1 MEIIV
6 GKTAGFCYGVK
17 RAVDGANEE
26 IKKQKKTYCLGE
38 IVHNKEVVK
47 KLEQKGIKFI
57 EKLEEAERNTNV
69 IIRAHGV
76 PKEIYED
83 ADEKKIN
90 LIDLTCTKVLNIHK
104 IVEEYNERGYFI
116 VLCGSKNHPENIGT
130 ISYCPDNNFIL
141 ENEEQIEFLLNY
153 IQENKIRKILL
164 IAQTTYSMEKFI
176 IIEKELKENIS
187 ENIELITKNTI
198 CMATQLRQEE
208 TKEISQKVEYMIII
222 GGKNSSNTKK
232 LFDISQKY
240 CKQSIC
246 IENSKEL
253 NENELKQYKSI
264 GIMAGAS
271 TPKESIEEV
280 LKKIEE

>member
-47 KLEQKGIKFI
+47 KLEQKGMKFI
-57 EKLEEAERNTNV
+57 EKLEEAEKNTNV

-76 PKEIYED
+76 PKEIYEN

-90 LIDLTCTKVLNIHK
+90 IIDITCTKVLNIHK

-130 ISYCPDNNFIL
+130 ISYCPNNNFIL
-141 ENEEQIEFLLNY
+141 ENEKQIEFLLNY
-153 IQENKIRKILL
+153 IEENKIRKILL
-164 IAQTTYSMEKFI
+164 IAQTTYSTEKFI
-176 IIEKELKENIS
+176 IIEKELKENIG
-187 ENIELITKNTI
+187 ENIEVIAKNTI

-246 IENSKEL
+246 IENSQEL
-253 NENELKQYKSI
+253 DENELKQYKNI

>member
-47 KLEQKGIKFI
+47 KLEQKGMKFI
-57 EKLEEAERNTNV
+57 EKLEEAEKNTNV

-76 PKEIYED
+76 PKEIYEE
-83 ADEKKIN
+83 ANEKKIN
-90 LIDLTCTKVLNIHK
+90 LIDFTCTKVLNIHK

-130 ISYCPDNNFIL
+130 ISYCPNNNFIL
-141 ENEEQIEFLLNY
+141 ENEKQIEFLLNY

-164 IAQTTYSMEKFI
+164 IAQTTYSTEKFI
-176 IIEKELKENIS
+176 IIEKELKENIG

-253 NENELKQYKSI
+253 DENELKQYKNI

>member
-47 KLEQKGIKFI
+47 KLEQKGMKFI
-57 EKLEEAERNTNV
+57 EKLEEAEKNTNV

-76 PKEIYED
+76 PKEIYEE
-83 ADEKKIN
+83 ANEKKIN
-90 LIDLTCTKVLNIHK
+90 LIDFTCTKVLNIHK

-141 ENEEQIEFLLNY
+141 ENEKQIEFLLNY
-153 IQENKIRKILL
+153 IEENKIRKILL
-164 IAQTTYSMEKFI
+164 IAQTTYSTEKFI
-176 IIEKELKENIS
+176 IIEKELKENIG

-253 NENELKQYKSI
+253 DENELKQYKNI

>member
-47 KLEQKGIKFI
+47 KLEQKGMKFI
-57 EKLEEAERNTNV
+57 EKLEEAEKNTNV

>member
-47 KLEQKGIKFI
+47 KLEQKGMKFI
-57 EKLEEAERNTNV
+57 EKLEEAEKNTNV

-76 PKEIYED
+76 PKEIYEE
-83 ADEKKIN
+83 ANEKKIN
-90 LIDLTCTKVLNIHK
+90 LIDFTCTKVLNIHK

-130 ISYCPDNNFIL
+130 ISYCPNNNFIL
-141 ENEEQIEFLLNY
+141 ENEKQIEFLLNY
-153 IQENKIRKILL
+153 IEENKIRKILL
-164 IAQTTYSMEKFI
+164 IAQTTYSTEKFI
-176 IIEKELKENIS
+176 IIEKELKENIG

-253 NENELKQYKSI
+253 DENELKQYKNI

>member
-47 KLEQKGIKFI
+47 KLEQKGMKFI
-57 EKLEEAERNTNV
+57 EKLEEAEKNTNV

-76 PKEIYED
+76 PKEIYEN

-130 ISYCPDNNFIL
+130 ISYCPNNNFIL
-141 ENEEQIEFLLNY
+141 ENEKQIEFLLNY

-164 IAQTTYSMEKFI
+164 IAQTTYSTEKFI
-176 IIEKELKENIS
+176 IIEKELKENIG
-187 ENIELITKNTI
+187 ENIEVIAKNTI

-253 NENELKQYKSI
+253 DENELKQYKNI

>member
-26 IKKQKKTYCLGE
+26 IKKQKKIYCLGE

-47 KLEQKGIKFI
+47 KLEQKGMKFI
-57 EKLEEAERNTNV
+57 EKLEEAEKNTNV

-76 PKEIYED
+76 PKEIYEN

-130 ISYCPDNNFIL
+130 ISYCPNNNFIL
-141 ENEEQIEFLLNY
+141 ENEKQIEFLLNY
-153 IQENKIRKILL
+153 IEENKIRKILL
-164 IAQTTYSMEKFI
+164 IAQTTYSTEKFI
-176 IIEKELKENIS
+176 IIEKELKENIG

-253 NENELKQYKSI
+253 DENELKQYKNI

>member
-47 KLEQKGIKFI
+47 KLEQKGMKFI
-57 EKLEEAERNTNV
+57 EKLEKEEKNTNV

-76 PKEIYED
+76 PKEIYEN

-130 ISYCPDNNFIL
+130 ISYCPNNNFIL
-141 ENEEQIEFLLNY
+141 ENEKQIEFLLNY
-153 IQENKIRKILL
+153 IEENKIRKILL
-164 IAQTTYSMEKFI
+164 IAQTTYSTEKFI
-176 IIEKELKENIS
+176 IIEKELKENIG
-187 ENIELITKNTI
+187 ENIEVIAKNTI

-253 NENELKQYKSI
+253 DENELKQYKNI

>member
-6 GKTAGFCYGVK
+6 GRTAGFCYGGK

-47 KLEQKGIKFI
+47 KLEQKGMKFI
-57 EKLEEAERNTNV
+57 EKLEEAEKNTNV

-76 PKEIYED
+76 PKEIYEE
-83 ADEKKIN
+83 ANEKKIN
-90 LIDLTCTKVLNIHK
+90 LIDFTCTKVLNIHK

-130 ISYCPDNNFIL
+130 ISYCPNNNFIL
-141 ENEEQIEFLLNY
+141 ENEKQIEFLLNY

-164 IAQTTYSMEKFI
+164 IAQTTYSTEKFI
-176 IIEKELKENIS
+176 IIEKELKENIG

-253 NENELKQYKSI
+253 DENELKQYKNI

>member
-47 KLEQKGIKFI
+47 KLEEKGIKFI
-57 EKLEEAERNTNV
+57 EKLEEAEKNTNV

-76 PKEIYED
+76 PKEIYEE
-83 ADEKKIN
+83 ANEKKIN
-90 LIDLTCTKVLNIHK
+90 LIDFTCTKVLNIHK

-141 ENEEQIEFLLNY
+141 ENEKQIEFLLNY
-153 IQENKIRKILL
+153 IEENKIRKILL
-164 IAQTTYSMEKFI
+164 IAQTTYSTEKFI
-176 IIEKELKENIS
+176 IIEKELKENIG

-253 NENELKQYKSI
+253 DENELKQYKNI

-280 LKKIEE
+280 LKKIGE

>member
-47 KLEQKGIKFI
+47 KLEEKGIKFI
-57 EKLEEAERNTNV
+57 EKLEEAEKNTNV

-76 PKEIYED
+76 PKEIYEE
-83 ADEKKIN
+83 ANEKKIN
-90 LIDLTCTKVLNIHK
+90 LIDFTCTKVLNIHK

-141 ENEEQIEFLLNY
+141 ENEKQIEFLLNY
-153 IQENKIRKILL
+153 IEENKIRKILL
-164 IAQTTYSMEKFI
+164 IAQTTYSTEKFI
-176 IIEKELKENIS
+176 IIEKELKENIG

-253 NENELKQYKSI
+253 DENELKQYKNI

>member
-47 KLEQKGIKFI
+47 KLEQKGMKFI
-57 EKLEEAERNTNV
+57 EKLEEAEKNTNV

-76 PKEIYED
+76 PKEIYEN

-130 ISYCPDNNFIL
+130 ISYCPNNNFIL
-141 ENEEQIEFLLNY
+141 ENEKQIEFLLNY
-153 IQENKIRKILL
+153 IEENKIRKILL
-164 IAQTTYSMEKFI
+164 IAQTTYSTEKFI
-176 IIEKELKENIS
+176 IIEKELKENIG
-187 ENIELITKNTI
+187 ENIEVIAKNTI

-253 NENELKQYKSI
+253 DENELKQYKNI